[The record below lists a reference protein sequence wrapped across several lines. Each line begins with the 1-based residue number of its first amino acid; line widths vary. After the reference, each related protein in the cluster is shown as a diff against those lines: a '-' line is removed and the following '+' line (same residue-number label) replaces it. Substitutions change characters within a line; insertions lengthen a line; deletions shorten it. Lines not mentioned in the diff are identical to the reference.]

1 MTINNGE
8 FTSTVNFGET
18 TEFTLPAI
26 GVYPF
31 TFPVIPDP
39 GPSGHINLNNLNNLN
54 GDPIISIVSSSQNQS
69 NLDENTITGPITG
82 GIVRQSV
89 SSDTFFGVRNPN
101 AFQFGL
107 HTTPDFGPDRNY
119 RRQFRSLDETIVTT
133 QNNNQESQLNNIR
146 ESQDLLRFDEAI
158 SFERSNSIRLPCFPS
173 LIPDPN
179 NDKKFIYKNPNFVDR

>member
-1 MTINNGE
+1 MTINNVE
-8 FTSTVNFGET
+8 FTDTVNFT
-18 TEFTLPAI
+18 
-26 GVYPF
+26 
-31 TFPVIPDP
+31 IPP
-39 GPSGHINLNNLNNLN
+39 MSFSSTVSMNNGLSGHINS
-54 GDPIISIVSSSQNQS
+54 DPIISMVSSSQNQS

-82 GIVRQSV
+82 PITGGIVHQNV

-119 RRQFRSLDETIVTT
+119 RRQFRSLDETIVIT
-133 QNNNQESQLNNIR
+133 QNNIQ

-158 SFERSNSIRLPCFPS
+158 SLERSNSIRLPCFPS

-179 NDKKFIYKNPNFVDR
+179 NDKTFIYKNPNFVDR

>member
-1 MTINNGE
+1 MTINNGG
-8 FTSTVNFGET
+8 FTGTVNFEQL
-18 TEFTLPAI
+18 TENITPSI

-31 TFPVIPDP
+31 TFP
-39 GPSGHINLNNLNNLN
+39 GPSGHINLNNLN
-54 GDPIISIVSSSQNQS
+54 GDPIISMVSSSQNQS
-69 NLDENTITGPITG
+69 NLDENTNGESFTGPITG

-133 QNNNQESQLNNIR
+133 QNNNQESQINNIR

-179 NDKKFIYKNPNFVDR
+179 NDKTFIYKNPNFVDR

>member
-8 FTSTVNFGET
+8 FTDIFNFTIPPISFSSTVSMYN
-18 TEFTLPAI
+18 
-26 GVYPF
+26 
-31 TFPVIPDP
+31 
-39 GPSGHINLNNLNNLN
+39 GPSGHINLNNLNN
-54 GDPIISIVSSSQNQS
+54 DPIISIVSPSQNQS
-69 NLDENTITGPITG
+69 NLDENTITD

-133 QNNNQESQLNNIR
+133 QNNNQESQ
-146 ESQDLLRFDEAI
+146 DLLLFDEAI
-158 SFERSNSIRLPCFPS
+158 SFEHSNSIRLPCFPS

-179 NDKKFIYKNPNFVDR
+179 NDKTFIYKNPNFVDR

>member
-1 MTINNGE
+1 MIINNGE
-8 FTSTVNFGET
+8 FTDTVNFT
-18 TEFTLPAI
+18 
-26 GVYPF
+26 
-31 TFPVIPDP
+31 IPP
-39 GPSGHINLNNLNNLN
+39 MSFSSTVSMYNGPSGHINLNS
-54 GDPIISIVSSSQNQS
+54 DPIISIVSSSQNQS
-69 NLDENTITGPITG
+69 NLDENTNGESFTG

-133 QNNNQESQLNNIR
+133 QNNNQESQ
-146 ESQDLLRFDEAI
+146 DLLRFDEAI
-158 SFERSNSIRLPCFPS
+158 SLEHSNSIRLPCFPS

-179 NDKKFIYKNPNFVDR
+179 NDKTFIYKNPNFVDR